1 MEYVTIEISKSLL
14 ETLSH
19 LHDLKIDVD
28 YTLKTVEI
36 KDDFFK
42 DDTTHKELKKV
53 SNKAYKHLKEYEFKR
68 RNP

>member
-42 DDTTHKELKKV
+42 DDPTHKELKKA
-53 SNKAYKHLKEYEFKR
+53 SNESYKKLKLYEFNKR
-68 RNP
+68 NK